1 MRDQVQVF
9 DHTLNK
15 FNEIRQEKLN
25 RVSVKLLKRKKGA
38 KALQTVFNSRPRTHR
53 DACCA

>member
-38 KALQTVFNSRPRTHR
+38 KALQAVFNSRPRTHR